1 MSRIIAGRA
10 KGHRLA
16 MPKGV
21 RTRPT
26 TDRTREALFSTL
38 ASWFDAADADASSQ
52 LAGVTVLDLFAGSG
66 AIGLEALSRGAASCV
81 FVDESRQSHA
91 VIGENLAKARLDGG
105 RPVKAEALAFLK
117 RDAATYDLIFA
128 DPPYWK
134 HHGDKDHVGA
144 LLASGLLA
152 PRLAPGG
159 LFIAEV
165 SANQASPEGG
175 GLALADRREYGGS
188 AVLFYESET

>member
-66 AIGLEALSRGAASCV
+66 AVGLEAASRGASAV
-81 FVDESRQSHA
+81 VLVESDRPT
-91 VIGENLAKARLDGG
+91 ARLIQDNARATGLAVEV
-105 RPVKAEALAFLK
+105 RTAKAEAVAQAPGRAF
-117 RDAATYDLIFA
+117 DLIFL
-128 DPPYWK
+128 DPPY
-134 HHGDKDHVGA
+134 DLPTEAVE
-144 LLASGLLA
+144 GLLT
-152 PRLAPGG
+152 
-159 LFIAEV
+159 
-165 SANQASPEGG
+165 
-175 GLALADRREYGGS
+175 ALAERAVADRGLVVVERSGRDRDPVWPERFTDTWQRGYGETVLHFG
-188 AVLFYESET
+188 AVD

>member
-66 AIGLEALSRGAASCV
+66 AVGLEAASRGASAV
-81 FVDESRQSHA
+81 VLVESDRPT
-91 VIGENLAKARLDGG
+91 ARLIQDNARATGLAVEV
-105 RPVKAEALAFLK
+105 RTAKAEAVAQVPGRAF
-117 RDAATYDLIFA
+117 DLIFL
-128 DPPYWK
+128 DPPYDLPTK
-134 HHGDKDHVGA
+134 AVE
-144 LLASGLLA
+144 GLLT
-152 PRLAPGG
+152 
-159 LFIAEV
+159 
-165 SANQASPEGG
+165 
-175 GLALADRREYGGS
+175 ALAERAVADRGLVVVERSGRDRDPVWPERFTDTWQRGYGETVLHFG
-188 AVLFYESET
+188 AVD